1 MTTWIAIAVL
11 SALTGFICAR
21 KLSGWMGAVAAGAI
35 PWFGLL
41 AVLLFM
47 EYVLPYQGGGASM
60 WPIAQLFGGTVAAV
74 VGVLSYA
81 VSGRAGGGGGS
92 VG

>member
-1 MTTWIAIAVL
+1 MTTWIAIVVL
-11 SALTGFICAR
+11 SALAGHLCAR
-21 KLSGWMGAVAAGAI
+21 KLSGWTGALAAAAI

-74 VGVLSYA
+74 VGLLSYA
-81 VSGRAGGGGGS
+81 VSDAGHRS
-92 VG
+92 KS